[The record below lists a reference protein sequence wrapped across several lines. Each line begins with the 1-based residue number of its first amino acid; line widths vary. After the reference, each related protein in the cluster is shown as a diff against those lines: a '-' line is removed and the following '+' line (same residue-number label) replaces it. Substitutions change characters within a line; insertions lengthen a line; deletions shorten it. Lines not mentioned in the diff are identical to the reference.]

1 MEIKEQLFEKLKDN
15 ADYKVWT
22 FIAKWINF
30 ERWFSYEKEPDVEK
44 ILAEGETIS
53 DPRKFILD
61 ELSRYE

>member
-44 ILAEGETIS
+44 ILVEGEAIS